1 MTLFDEPAPDD
12 ATHPAAGG
20 AATNLSL
27 RAPDTV
33 RVRLTVAYDG
43 APFHGFAPNRGVTT
57 VGGTLAATLER
68 VLRHPV
74 VLAVA
79 GRTDRGVHAW
89 GQVVSFDAPRDG
101 LDLTA
106 LMRSV
111 NKLCGGTIVVR
122 AAEVAEPDFDARF
135 SARSRVYRY
144 TVLNRSVPDPF
155 LAPTTWWVEQPL
167 DLAVMRL
174 GCDPLIGEHDFS
186 SFCRRPK
193 GGIGASVGDEG
204 DGPSMIR
211 RVLDARWH
219 DLGDGLLRF
228 EIEATAF
235 CHQMVRSITGTLVDM
250 GVGRHKPGEMAGMLR
265 ARDRQHAGNLA
276 PPHGL
281 CLWAVR
287 Y

>member
-1 MTLFDEPAPDD
+1 VTLFDEPPADD
-12 ATHPAAGG
+12 ATDPDAGE
-20 AATNLSL
+20 
-27 RAPDTV
+27 APMAPSVSRGSTV

-43 APFHGFAPNRGVTT
+43 EPFHGFAPNRGVTT
-57 VGGTLAATLER
+57 VGGTLAGTLER

-89 GQVVSFDAPRDG
+89 GQVVSFDTPREG
-101 LDLTA
+101 LDLPA
-106 LMRSV
+106 VVRSV

-122 AAEVAEPDFDARF
+122 SAEVAEPGFDARF

-144 TVLNRSVPDPF
+144 TVLNRPAPDPF
-155 LAPTTWWVEQPL
+155 LAATTWWVDQPL

-193 GGIGASVGDEG
+193 GGIGSSEGDEG
-204 DGPSMIR
+204 DGPSMTR
-211 RVLDARWH
+211 RVLDARWY
-219 DLGDGLLRF
+219 DLGEGLLRF

-250 GVGRHKPGEMAGMLR
+250 GLGRHKPGEMAAMLR
-265 ARDRQHAGNLA
+265 ARDRQFAGNLA
-276 PPHGL
+276 PPQGL